1 MWCVLNVPNWPV
13 PWCRLRWRPRW
24 WGQGATQT
32 FLTDPMRSPSVCRNT
47 HLSLLLSYH
56 HSITNTYCVMLQL
69 SGPPWNKVLTVQLS
83 YYYGYMN
90 TVYMIA
96 THTNLE
102 ARRTM
107 SMTEMVTKAARNRKR
122 KRSVR
127 GRTSAWTAAMNNSRK
142 RQQRREL
149 PNPTSISS
157 WYCGEDR

>member
-1 MWCVLNVPNWPV
+1 MAASVHVNV
-13 PWCRLRWRPRW
+13 
-24 WGQGATQT
+24 
-32 FLTDPMRSPSVCRNT
+32 
-47 HLSLLLSYH
+47 
-56 HSITNTYCVMLQL
+56 
-69 SGPPWNKVLTVQLS
+69 
-83 YYYGYMN
+83 
-90 TVYMIA
+90 

-107 SMTEMVTKAARNRKR
+107 SITEMVTKAARKRKR